1 MEVIFLFWAKEAKT
15 LIISKGLNEHRISI
29 ESKGELSPLKPNNS
43 EENKRTNRRI
53 EMEIN
58 FE

>member
-1 MEVIFLFWAKEAKT
+1 MEVIFLFWAKEIKT
-15 LIISKGLNEHRISI
+15 LIVSKGLNKNRISI
-29 ESKGELSPLKPNNS
+29 KSKVELSPLKPNNS

>member
-1 MEVIFLFWAKEAKT
+1 MEVIFLFWVKEIKT
-15 LIISKGLNEHRISI
+15 LIVSKGLNKNRISI
-29 ESKGELSPLKPNNS
+29 KSKVELSPLKPNNS